1 MSNKQEAAYAVA
13 DIPLRHIVER
23 LAQLKTGN
31 FDERDADDD
40 GSLAAKVID
49 DETDWLDSHILLM
62 TFIRDARRALQTAKP
77 PRLAVVL
84 EGGIVHAVV
93 SDNAVDLAVAVI
105 DYDIEGAG
113 DDELSPVP
121 QGDGTSVD
129 AVVACWNATPATIDL
144 DAVFAAS

>member
-1 MSNKQEAAYAVA
+1 MSNKHEAAYTVA

-23 LAQLKTGN
+23 LAQLKMWD

-40 GSLAAKVID
+40 GSLAAKAID

-62 TFIRDARRALQTAKP
+62 TFIRDARRVLQSAKP

-105 DYDIEGAG
+105 D
-113 DDELSPVP
+113 
-121 QGDGTSVD
+121 
-129 AVVACWNATPATIDL
+129 
-144 DAVFAAS
+144 